1 MAKQLRNDRFLPSPD
16 MQVTVLHWPD
26 EEPRRTVLRSA
37 RCARLLLVAPEAPAP
52 VVADPL
58 EDWIR
63 LPAEDR
69 DLQARLDGLTLRLQE
84 RLPRTPTIDDDG
96 LLRADDRWV
105 ALPPIEARLATPL
118 LDRFGAVVGRDALLR
133 AGWPDGAPNR
143 NVLDVHILRLR
154 RRLDDVGLSIRTVR
168 SRGYLLE

>member
-1 MAKQLRNDRFLPSPD
+1 
-16 MQVTVLHWPD
+16 MQVAVLRWPD
-26 EEPRRTVLRSA
+26 EEPRRSQLRMA
-37 RCARLLLVAPEAPAP
+37 RTARLLLVAPEAPAP

-69 DLQARLDGLTLRLQE
+69 DLQARIDGLTLRIHDRRPSAP
-84 RLPRTPTIDDDG
+84 RLDDDG
-96 LLRADDRWV
+96 LLRLGGAWV
-105 ALPPIEARLATPL
+105 ALPPIEARLVAAL
-118 LDRFGAVVGRDALLR
+118 LDRIGAVVGRDALLR
-133 AGWPDGAPNR
+133 AGWPQGAPNR

-154 RRLDDVGLSIRTVR
+154 RRLEEVGLSIRTVR